1 MIYDKREDLKWE
13 EVKVDHVISDEWMDL
28 RKSRFRFPDGKEF
41 EPYYSYSRRSFVVVV
56 ARDTEGKFLCVRQ
69 FRYGI
74 KKVTTEFTAGGLERG
89 DGREYAFGDSIEDY
103 EDALSAAKRELL
115 EETGYASV
123 EWTHIITVPSNA
135 TIADNYAF
143 IYFADNCRKVAEQS
157 LDETEYLNVELHSAE
172 EIEELIRQGN
182 FEQANHILA
191 WYMLKDRNL
200 L

>member
-115 EETGYASV
+115 EETGYASD

-172 EIEELIRQGN
+172 EIEELIKQGN

>member
-115 EETGYASV
+115 EETGYVSD

>member
-115 EETGYASV
+115 EETGYASD

-182 FEQANHILA
+182 FEQANHILS
-191 WYMLKDRNL
+191 WYMLKDRTL